1 MNRETAI
8 SRNVE
13 YRAIDPPEGGKPGP
27 LAGPVA
33 ARTKI
38 LEIEVLRAVAILFV
52 ITAHSHNGL
61 WWRPTPFENSLSFA
75 YGVDLFFCV
84 SGFVIA
90 RSFYGPLSEAAA
102 TGGPVYWNAVAAFW
116 IRRAYRIIPL
126 AWLWLAIPLL
136 MSVFFNRSGYSSHFL
151 GNAGDSVSAVLN
163 VYNFHAAHCVEQ
175 STRWCGPDTIYWSLS
190 LEEQFYL
197 LFPLLML
204 LPKRIMIALLLAAIV
219 WMMTRT
225 MTTLAFMTRIDA
237 ICLGVLIAFFKQS
250 SAYNSFTPVFLSH
263 PIKRATVAAILIA
276 ALAIVPA
283 PGALVPAYT
292 TMVTAICGA
301 LVLIASYDRGF
312 LMKPGLLRTAL
323 VWIGGRSFALY
334 LIHNPVAWF
343 VHELFDRI
351 FPDQVPTD
359 TVKVAIILLQL
370 TLMLSISDLSFRYFE
385 TPLRRRGSRIAK
397 AWMNRSGEPAVPA
410 TAPTAGA

>member
-1 MNRETAI
+1 
-8 SRNVE
+8 
-13 YRAIDPPEGGKPGP
+13 
-27 LAGPVA
+27 
-33 ARTKI
+33 
-38 LEIEVLRAVAILFV
+38 
-52 ITAHSHNGL
+52 
-61 WWRPTPFENSLSFA
+61 
-75 YGVDLFFCV
+75 
-84 SGFVIA
+84 
-90 RSFYGPLSEAAA
+90 
-102 TGGPVYWNAVAAFW
+102 
-116 IRRAYRIIPL
+116 
-126 AWLWLAIPLL
+126 
-136 MSVFFNRSGYSSHFL
+136 
-151 GNAGDSVSAVLN
+151 
-163 VYNFHAAHCVEQ
+163 
-175 STRWCGPDTIYWSLS
+175 
-190 LEEQFYL
+190 
-197 LFPLLML
+197 
-204 LPKRIMIALLLAAIV
+204 MIAVLLAAIV

-263 PIKRATVAAILIA
+263 PIKRATVAGILIA

-292 TMVTAICGA
+292 TMVTAVCGA

-312 LMKPGLLRTAL
+312 LMKPGLPQNAL
-323 VWIGGRSFALY
+323 VWIGERSFALY

-359 TVKVAIILLQL
+359 TVKAAIILLQL

-410 TAPTAGA
+410 TAPTIGA